1 MHNAKIIAPK
11 PFPRLPMMKKER
23 QILDNDSA
31 FELTFK
37 NLTNP
42 LGENP
47 ALFHLLDFDKACLLQ
62 TDAFD
67 IRLEV
72 LLSLIM
78 EEERQPGM
86 YT

>member
-1 MHNAKIIAPK
+1 MDNSEFISAE
-11 PFPRLPMMKKER
+11 PFPNLTRKKKER

-47 ALFHLLDFDKACLLQ
+47 ALFHLLDFDNACLLP